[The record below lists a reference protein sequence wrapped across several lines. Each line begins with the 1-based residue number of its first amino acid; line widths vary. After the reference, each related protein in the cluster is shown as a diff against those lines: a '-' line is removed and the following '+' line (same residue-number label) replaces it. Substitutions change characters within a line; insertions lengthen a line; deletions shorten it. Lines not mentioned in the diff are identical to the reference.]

1 MQITITARHFS
12 LTKAIR
18 DSVEDSCEKL
28 SRYFDQIVNVHITL
42 SIENSR
48 NIVDMSLQ
56 ASKFN
61 LQASAVAMDMYLAI
75 NEAVDNM
82 EAQIKKLKD
91 KVTDHQKKRIKD
103 DPQYVYS
110 NLYEND
116 SSEKT
121 KRVVKTKRMVA
132 ASMTIN
138 EAIDHLSETED
149 DYFFFKN
156 IETDQINIITK
167 IDKDNYKLFEP

>member
-18 DSVEDSCEKL
+18 DAIEDSCEKL
-28 SRYFDQIVNVHITL
+28 SRYFDQIVTIHITL
-42 SIENSR
+42 SLENSR
-48 NIVDMSLQ
+48 NLVDMTLQ

-61 LQASAVAMDMYLAI
+61 LQAQAEAMDMYFAI

-103 DPQYVYS
+103 DPKFVYD
-110 NLYEND
+110 NLYEHD
-116 SSEKT
+116 ITEKT
-121 KRVVKTKRMVA
+121 KKVIKTKRFVA
-132 ASMTIN
+132 DTMSVDDAVDTI
-138 EAIDHLSETED
+138 EKSEEN
-149 DYFFFKN
+149 FLIFRN
-156 IETDQINIITK
+156 IESDRINILVK
-167 IDKDNYKLFEP
+167 KDSNHFTVLEP